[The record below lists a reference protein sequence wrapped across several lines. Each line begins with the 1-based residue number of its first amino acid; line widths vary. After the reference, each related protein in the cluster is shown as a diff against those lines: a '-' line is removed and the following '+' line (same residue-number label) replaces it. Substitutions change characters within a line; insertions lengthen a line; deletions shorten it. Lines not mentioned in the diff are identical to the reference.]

1 MKLLVLVSLGELIA
15 VAIAEAAN
23 LEPQPTPVLPGEM
36 EEPAL
41 PTLGAAP
48 GDDEP
53 SILPKPDELPV
64 HRTERPARASSER
77 FSTRPLLGEQVINQ
91 HEEPK
96 AHEIGSTGPSKSRSH
111 RSSSTSHSDPRN
123 SLHVTKSL
131 RSSSLRKSDHQS
143 LRTKLTDVR

>member
-15 VAIAEAAN
+15 VAIVGAGN

-41 PTLGAAP
+41 PTPGATP
-48 GDDEP
+48 GEDEP
-53 SILPKPDELPV
+53 SVLPKPDELPV
-64 HRTERPARASSER
+64 HRTEHPARASSER
-77 FSTRPLLGEQVINQ
+77 FSTRREQVIDQ

-96 AHEIGSTGPSKSRSH
+96 AHEVGSTESSKSHSH
-111 RSSSTSHSDPRN
+111 RSSSTPHSDPRN
-123 SLHVTKSL
+123 SPHVTRSL

-143 LRTKLTDVR
+143 LRPKLTDVR

>member
-15 VAIAEAAN
+15 VAIVGAGN

-41 PTLGAAP
+41 PTPGATP
-48 GDDEP
+48 GEDEP
-53 SILPKPDELPV
+53 SVLPKPDELPV
-64 HRTERPARASSER
+64 HRTEHPARASSER
-77 FSTRPLLGEQVINQ
+77 FSTRPSLGEQVIDQ

-96 AHEIGSTGPSKSRSH
+96 AHEVGSTEPSKSHSH
-111 RSSSTSHSDPRN
+111 RSSSTPHSDPRN
-123 SLHVTKSL
+123 SPHVTRSL

-143 LRTKLTDVR
+143 LRPKLTDVR